1 MWVFLN
7 DAFLSIVQHNGD
19 SDMLLVRSRTAPDI
33 KRVFPDAKVLVTPG
47 ADYRFRATV
56 PRADVAAA
64 LQAEV
69 ADIDYPNFKNSVQED
84 DRHNAYG
91 AVWLTMLHY
100 QSRNTKDYETAP
112 APVQHAAIKHSPTGR
127 EQHNQVR
134 KPKY

>member
-33 KRVFPDAKVLVTPG
+33 KRVFPDAAVIVTPE

-56 PRADVAAA
+56 PREDVAAA

-69 ADIDYPNFKNSVQED
+69 ADIDYPNFKNSVLEAP
-84 DRHNAYG
+84 RNGAYG
-91 AVWLTMLHY
+91 TVWINMLEY
-100 QSRNTKDYETAP
+100 QMRSSYGN
-112 APVQHAAIKHSPTGR
+112 
-127 EQHNQVR
+127 
-134 KPKY
+134 